1 MNKLANVGFVAGLA
15 LASTGCGEIVSRFT
29 DRVDPESIRSQ
40 QEEAPSEEK
49 LCEPK
54 PFSTPDNS
62 ELNQFVTSYEGE
74 SSSAICKI
82 IDDYTTSILD
92 ILECKDCS
100 ITSDQEY
107 SKDSRYS
114 EQRSPLYYCRENNSE
129 DFIYDCGL
137 YSLNENP
144 AEQVFWCD
152 VYFDSTNSFNDMYNV
167 WAIRNLYSKRWIQIE
182 AYSIEEEFSPSS
194 GIYAEENQPIE
205 SYVSEDVF
213 GDSVVNYGDC
223 TRSQLNALGSRLESI
238 VNSTLDK

>member
-1 MNKLANVGFVAGLA
+1 MNKLANIGFVAGLA

-29 DRVDPESIRSQ
+29 DRIEPGSIRP
-40 QEEAPSEEK
+40 QEELQSEEK
-49 LCEPK
+49 LCKPK

-62 ELNQFVTSYEGE
+62 ELNQFVTCYEGE
-74 SSSAICKI
+74 SSSSICKI

-100 ITSDQEY
+100 ITSDPEY

-129 DFIYDCGL
+129 DFIYDCGF
-137 YSLNENP
+137 YSLNDNL

-152 VYFDSTNSFNDMYNV
+152 IFLDSSNSFNDSYQV
-167 WAIRNLYSKRWIQIE
+167 WALKNPYSKRWIQVE
-182 AYSIEEEFSPSS
+182 AYNIGEESSPSL

-205 SYVSEDVF
+205 SHVSENVF
-213 GDSVVNYGDC
+213 EDSVVNYGDC